1 MQHVSIRTFDNWRAI
16 SYYFICPSRRA
27 SRRKLEIGVGEEKR
41 AAFLLRDD
49 YYDDN
54 NNNNI
59 VKFLRDSFESP
70 SFLANFN
77 CQCFERRPSFRP
89 FRVYIYIRFNFAK
102 YEIKEKE
109 EGDTPGVFRVR

>member
-1 MQHVSIRTFDNWRAI
+1 MIIGGRYRIILFARLVERLVVNTGDWGGGRT
-16 SYYFICPSRRA
+16 
-27 SRRKLEIGVGEEKR
+27 KEKR